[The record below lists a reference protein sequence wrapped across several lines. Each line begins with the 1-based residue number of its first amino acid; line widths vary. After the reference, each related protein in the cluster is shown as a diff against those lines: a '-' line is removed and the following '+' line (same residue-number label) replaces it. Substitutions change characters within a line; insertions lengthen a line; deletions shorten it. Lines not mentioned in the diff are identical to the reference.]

1 MTGSAACMQV
11 LTVQELVQITAV
23 EISLNP
29 HKDKTGMARET
40 ERIHKEGRQIP
51 VSREM
56 AGKHQV
62 HSRAV
67 VLVLVLALALA
78 LEQAQA
84 LEQVMAKAME
94 PQRTPP
100 RIMQAMAAN
109 RAVQQLRQQ
118 RLKKLHPKL
127 QANTRRHHHRSPRVG
142 GSGSWT
148 G

>member
-1 MTGSAACMQV
+1 MAGSAACMKA

-29 HKDKTGMARET
+29 HKDKTGTARET

-67 VLVLVLALALA
+67 VLALELE

-84 LEQVMAKAME
+84 LGQVMAKAME

-118 RLKKLHPKL
+118 RLRKLHPQL
-127 QANTRRHHHRSPRVG
+127 QANTRRHHHWSPRVG